1 VNPSP
6 ALRVQP
12 ATEQDVPLILEM
24 ARALAAY
31 ERMPNAVTATEADL
45 LHCLFGPRP
54 AAEAAIGY
62 VGEEPAGMV
71 VFVKTFSTFVGQP
84 GIYLEDI
91 YVDER
96 WRGHGLGREMLRY
109 VAKLSVAR
117 GRGRFEW
124 SVLNWNAPAIGF
136 YEKLG
141 ARPQSDWTLY
151 LLQGEA
157 LNRLAAETS

>member
-1 VNPSP
+1 MNPSP

-31 ERMPNAVTATEADL
+31 ERKPNAVTATEADL

-71 VFVKTFSTFVGQP
+71 VFVNTFSTFVGQP

-96 WRGHGLGREMLRY
+96 WRGHGLGRELMRY
-109 VAKLSVAR
+109 VARLSVAR
-117 GRGRFEW
+117 GNGRFEW
-124 SVLNWNAPAIGF
+124 SVLNWNAPAIDF

-141 ARPQSDWTLY
+141 AKPQSDWTLY
-151 LLQGEA
+151 LLRGEA
-157 LNRLAAETS
+157 LSRLAAEPS